1 MNVIEQSYDLDESMR
16 RVDHSMSGAEKR
28 MLRNWKVG
36 IVGGGPGGLLTAYFL
51 QKLASEPISATLF
64 EASPRLGGKI
74 MTRRF
79 SHAAATYEA
88 GAAELYDYS
97 PVGEDSLRELVAE
110 LGLPITPMRG
120 ASVIMD
126 HRVLSNLDDV
136 QSHFGPAARSALTAF
151 DRRARDCIS
160 PQEFYH
166 ADEPAEV
173 RSTRPALRFD
183 TFLDAIPE
191 PSTRR
196 FVETLIHSDL
206 ATEPD
211 RTSVTYGLHN
221 YLMNHPAYMQLYSI
235 EGGNERIALELAARV
250 RAAKRLEHAV
260 TRIGKTPDSNLAVT
274 SIHHGR
280 ERRDEFDFVVVAL
293 PNPCLPN
300 IAFDGE
306 RLSAAVAR
314 HHAHY
319 DHPAH
324 YLRVT
329 ALFDRPFWRGAFE
342 DSYCMLDRFG
352 GCCLYDES
360 SRYPD
365 ARHGVL
371 GWLIGGTEAES
382 LSRRTDEELI
392 AAALDS
398 LPNFLA
404 DGRRHFVEAHVHRW
418 VGAVNAM
425 PGGAFPLSLDRR
437 HRPEPAEHPNL
448 FLVGDYLFDSTLN
461 GVLDSAEYV
470 AKWIAANMA
479 ERVATASGRPT
490 PASRPNRGES
500 NEPEYHPSDHP
511 GRRRAML
518 ATAGERL

>member
-1 MNVIEQSYDLDESMR
+1 
-16 RVDHSMSGAEKR
+16 
-28 MLRNWKVG
+28 MLRNWTVG

-51 QKLASEPISATLF
+51 QKLVPEPISATLF

-74 MTRRF
+74 LTRRF
-79 SHAAATYEA
+79 AHAAATYEA
-88 GAAELYDYS
+88 GAAELYDYT

-136 QSHFGPAARSALTAF
+136 QRHFGLAARSALTAF
-151 DRRARDCIS
+151 DQRARDCIS

-166 ADEPAEV
+166 SDEPAEV
-173 RSTRPALRFD
+173 RPTRPALRFD
-183 TFLDAIPE
+183 KFLDVIPE

-206 ATEPD
+206 ATEPE

-221 YLMNHPAYMQLYSI
+221 YVMNHPAYMQLYSI
-235 EGGNERIALELAARV
+235 EGGNDRIAFELAARV
-250 RAAKRLEHAV
+250 RAAKRLEHTV
-260 TRIGKTPDSNLAVT
+260 TRIGQAPDGRLAVT
-274 SIHHGR
+274 SVHHGR

-293 PNPCLPN
+293 PNPCLPS

-306 RLSAAVAR
+306 RLSAALAR

-365 ARHGVL
+365 AQHGVL
-371 GWLIGGTEAES
+371 GWLIGGAEAEEMS
-382 LSRRTDEELI
+382 KRGDEELI

-398 LPNFLA
+398 LPDFLA
-404 DGRRHFVEAHVHRW
+404 HGRRHFVEAHVHRW

-425 PGGAFPLSLDRR
+425 PGGAVPLSLDRR
-437 HRPEPAEHPNL
+437 HCPEPAEHPNL

-470 AKWIAANMA
+470 AKWIAASMA
-479 ERVATASGRPT
+479 ERAASASGRPT

-500 NEPEYHPSDHP
+500 NETECHTSDRR
-511 GRRRAML
+511 GRRPPLL

>member
-1 MNVIEQSYDLDESMR
+1 
-16 RVDHSMSGAEKR
+16 
-28 MLRNWKVG
+28 
-36 IVGGGPGGLLTAYFL
+36 VGGGPGGLLTAYFL
-51 QKLASEPISATLF
+51 QKLASEPLRTTLF

-74 MTRRF
+74 LTRRF
-79 SHAAATYEA
+79 AHTAAIYEA

-97 PVGEDSLRELVAE
+97 SVGEDSLRELVAE

-120 ASVIMD
+120 TSVIMD
-126 HRVLSNLDDV
+126 HRVLANLDDV
-136 QSHFGPAARSALTAF
+136 QSHLGPAVRSALCEF
-151 DRRARDCIS
+151 DRRARDRIS

-166 ADEPAEV
+166 SDEPGEF
-173 RSTRPALRFD
+173 RPTQPALRFD
-183 TFLDAIPE
+183 TILDAIPE

-206 ATEPD
+206 ATEPE

-221 YLMNHPAYMQLYSI
+221 YVMNHPAYMQLYSV
-235 EGGNERIALELAARV
+235 EGGNERIAFELAARV
-250 RAAKRLEHAV
+250 RATKRLEHTV
-260 TRIGKTPDSNLAVT
+260 TRIGQAPDGRLAVT
-274 SIHHGR
+274 SVHHGR

-293 PNPCLPN
+293 PNPCLPS

-306 RLSAAVAR
+306 RLSAEVAR

-371 GWLIGGTEAES
+371 GWLIGGAEAEEM
-382 LSRRTDEELI
+382 SRRTDEELI

-398 LPNFLA
+398 LPDFLA
-404 DGRRHFVEAHVHRW
+404 HGRRHFVEAHVHRW

-425 PGGAFPLSLDRR
+425 PGGAVPQSLDSR
-437 HRPEPAEHPNL
+437 HCPEPVEHPNL

-470 AKWIAANMA
+470 AKWIAANVA
-479 ERVATASGRPT
+479 ERVAPAFGRPT
-490 PASRPNRGES
+490 PACRPNRVES
-500 NEPEYHPSDHP
+500 NETEHYPLD
-511 GRRRAML
+511 RRCQRSPLL
-518 ATAGERL
+518 ATTGERL